1 MITGAIIG
9 MFANP
14 VVDETKWI
22 LRRAFKSSKAPI
34 WRHLEKEIL
43 RARSIRREVNISRLA
58 SVTKNGETVVVP
70 GKVLGSGEM
79 DHKLTVYAF
88 SFSERAQK
96 NITDAGGTILGLVEL
111 IGSYPDGKGVRIIG

>member
-1 MITGAIIG
+1 

-14 VVDETKWI
+14 VVNETVWT
-22 LRRAFKSSKAPI
+22 LRRAFKTSKAPI
-34 WRHLEKEIL
+34 WRYLEEEIL

-88 SFSERAQK
+88 SFSERARK
-96 NITDAGGTILGLVEL
+96 NITDVGGTIIGLVDL

>member
-1 MITGAIIG
+1 

-14 VVDETKWI
+14 VVKETIWT

-34 WRHLEKEIL
+34 WRYLEQEIS

-58 SVTKNGETVVVP
+58 SVTKNGEIVVVP
-70 GKVLGSGEM
+70 GKVLGLGEM

-88 SFSERAQK
+88 SFSERARK
-96 NITDAGGTILGLVEL
+96 NIIDVGGTVIGLDGL
-111 IGSYPDGKGVRIIG
+111 IGSYPDGKGVRVIG